1 MLIDT
6 AVTKL
11 HIGCRFLSDINKLQ
25 IDDPNAPLDTDSDD
39 DTVRDDGAEQPVNQD
54 VGPGVDAVPEHPPIA
69 QPDTPVAANKV
80 C

>member
-1 MLIDT
+1 MLNDT

-11 HIGCRFLSDINKLQ
+11 HIGCRFLFDINILQ
-25 IDDPNAPLDTDSDD
+25 IDPNAPLDTDSDD
-39 DTVRDDGAEQPVNQD
+39 DTVRDDGEEQTVNQD
-54 VGPGVDAVPEHPPIA
+54 VGPGVDAIPEHPPIA